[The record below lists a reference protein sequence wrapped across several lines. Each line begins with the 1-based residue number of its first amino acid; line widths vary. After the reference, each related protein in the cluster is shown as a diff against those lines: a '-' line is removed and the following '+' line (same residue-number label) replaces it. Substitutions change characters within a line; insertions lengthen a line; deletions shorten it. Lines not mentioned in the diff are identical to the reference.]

1 MIFTKDMHMSDIIHE
16 NHLVLSILER
26 FKIKLGFGNKTI
38 DEVCSE
44 QDLDVNFFLEVIN
57 TFLNNKYFPEQ
68 QLKSFSIKLIINYL
82 RNTHRYYVDEIAP
95 QIEAKIKALS
105 ATCSSAIKDKLHL
118 LEKFYEDYRNE
129 LNEHIAHED
138 KDVYPYAIMV
148 EEYYNEGKA
157 PETFIQRIKEYSI
170 SEYSDHHN
178 SLDEKLYDLKN
189 LIIKYLPAPRNS
201 KLCNSILI
209 DLFEL
214 EKDLKT
220 HDNLENRVLVPKIQ
234 AMEDFLLNSSNAG

>member
-1 MIFTKDMHMSDIIHE
+1 MSDIIHE
-16 NHLVLSILER
+16 NHLILNILER

-38 DEVCSE
+38 EEVCDE
-44 QDLDVNFFLEVIN
+44 QGINVDFFLEIIN

-68 QLKSFSIKLIINYL
+68 QLKAFSIKLIINYL
-82 RNTHRYYVDEIAP
+82 RNTHRYYVDEIVP

-105 ATCSSAIKDKLHL
+105 ATCSSSLKDKLHL

-138 KDVYPYAIMV
+138 KEVYPYTIQV
-148 EEYYNEGKA
+148 EEYFNEGKA
-157 PETFIQRIKEYSI
+157 PEKFIQRIKKYSI
-170 SEYSDHHN
+170 SEYSDHHD

-189 LIIKYLPAPRNS
+189 IIIKYLPAPKNS

-220 HDNLENRVLVPKIQ
+220 HDNMENRVLVPKVQ
-234 AMEDFLLNSSNAG
+234 AMENDLIHS